1 MSYEPANE
9 AIGHHTL
16 FRAKLVTHWDIDM
29 STCWLLTR
37 KARLEFIDQLE
48 LCNSRLRVPAM
59 HTSACSRQWTEK
71 MEFSILNCFQ
81 EIPVSMLET
90 SIEIETS
97 GFRMS
102 MVCSEWPSYYCLQR
116 ASAIPEAHVF
126 CSWQA
131 NQCYQKS
138 KSNKW
143 RGMTACCVRR
153 RVACFEFKFSE
164 VLRILIVF

>member
-37 KARLEFIDQLE
+37 KARLEFSDQLE

-59 HTSACSRQWTEK
+59 HTSACSWQWTEK
-71 MEFSILNCFQ
+71 IEFSILNCFQ

-90 SIEIETS
+90 SIEIS

-102 MVCSEWPSYYCLQR
+102 MVCWEWPSYYWVQR

-138 KSNKW
+138 KSNEW
-143 RGMTACCVRR
+143 RGKTTCCVSRKVACC
-153 RVACFEFKFSE
+153 EFKFSE